1 MDSIIQLNYYNYLPY
16 NDYINLLLTNRKYY
30 YSNDYNHDY
39 IYRYYVIKKFTNKFA
54 EDALSIIYSYY
65 DFLLRI
71 VIFENCLLK
80 VGYPLW
86 EEDLY
91 YAYWKAKNL
100 LQLKGQYILDVTMI

>member
-1 MDSIIQLNYYNYLPY
+1 
-16 NDYINLLLTNRKYY
+16 
-30 YSNDYNHDY
+30 
-39 IYRYYVIKKFTNKFA
+39 
-54 EDALSIIYSYY
+54 
-65 DFLLRI
+65 LLRI
-71 VIFENCLLK
+71 VIFENNLLK

>member
-1 MDSIIQLNYYNYLPY
+1 MDNIIQFNYYNYLPY
-16 NDYINLLLTNRKYY
+16 YDYINLLMTSKKFY

-39 IYRYYVIKKFTNKFA
+39 IYRYYVIKKFSNKFA
-54 EDALSIIYSYY
+54 DKALPIIYSYY

-71 VIFENCLLK
+71 VNFENSLLK

-91 YAYWKAKNL
+91 YAYWKSKNL
-100 LQLKGQYILDVTMI
+100 LELKGQYILDITMI

>member
-1 MDSIIQLNYYNYLPY
+1 MDNIIQLNYYNYLPY
-16 NDYINLLLTNRKYY
+16 NDYINLLKTSKKYY

-39 IYRYYVIKKFTNKFA
+39 IYRYYIIKKFSNKFL
-54 EDALSIIYSYY
+54 EDALPIIYSYY
-65 DFLLRI
+65 NFLSRI
-71 VIFENCLLK
+71 VIFENSLLK

-100 LQLKGQYILDVTMI
+100 LQLKGQYILDVTML